1 MTKYLRTVVY
11 SLLSLNTVIL
21 LTSILCIPKLFKF
34 SILFSLLSI
43 IIMHLYTN
51 NKKLLKIFVVYV
63 VTLVLEISLIST
75 IPAISICII
84 VSIILFPAIG
94 GVLSIERVM
103 K

>member
-1 MTKYLRTVVY
+1 
-11 SLLSLNTVIL
+11 
-21 LTSILCIPKLFKF
+21 
-34 SILFSLLSI
+34 
-43 IIMHLYTN
+43 
-51 NKKLLKIFVVYV
+51 VYV

-94 GVLSIERVM
+94 GVLSFERVM